1 MAICREKI
9 PNSIECRFHRSFR
22 GWSGSSATGTAG
34 PSWRRFVMNLR
45 LPSRRRPR
53 SHRTAIRDPDKT
65 PAQFRRAQLML
76 NYQTNAGAGVLVR
89 FNRPSPAATWP
100 ALAPPGRY
108 PARFRVVDRFRGR
121 SSRRRPA
128 PYWSRIRPRP
138 GSPPASFPARSRS
151 GRGRFR
157 PRSAGCIFARHPLN
171 SVRGALISFP
181 GAGFRSGAC
190 FSGPAAVARSPA
202 SLPRSTLGSVSSC
215 VAWRG
220 VAWRGVAWRGVA
232 WRGVAWRGV
241 AWRVRV
247 GAGRMRVWRVHARSA
262 WRAHACVAC
271 MCVCVACVC
280 VCGGRMRVRRA
291 RVHATAA
298 SADADRSPARVRP
311 ACPAPDSGSGPL
323 VAIRGRL
330 HVPFRYSRRHN
341 VTFTRSL
348 PVQCNIAPNEM
359 VLK

>member
-271 MCVCVACVC
+271 VS
-280 VCGGRMRVRRA
+280 VCGVHVRVRRA
-291 RVHATAA
+291 HACAA
-298 SADADRSPARVRP
+298 GACARDGCKRRCGPKPRSRSTGLSGPGFRIRP
-311 ACPAPDSGSGPL
+311 LGRDSGPPSRPVPL
-323 VAIRGRL
+323 FSTAQCDI
-330 HVPFRYSRRHN
+330 Y
-341 VTFTRSL
+341 
-348 PVQCNIAPNEM
+348 PVIIGTM
-359 VLK
+359 